1 MDFTEQPILTLQ
13 VEDAGE
19 LLTLQRAA
27 YVTEAQAHD
36 DAHLPP
42 LLETLDEVR
51 ADLRS
56 DTTTVLGIRDGGR
69 LVATVRVRHDPA
81 DEGMAEI
88 ARLAVAPDRQG
99 EGLGTRLL
107 VAAEQHVPPEAT
119 ALTLFTGARWE
130 FRTGRVEN
138 GQLAL
143 RRIVNWPNPRSP
155 LKAGKHRTRI
165 EGWAASLPARR
176 RDANWRY
183 VQPSIGPLHD
193 HLSRPET
200 QNRH

>member
-1 MDFTEQPILTLQ
+1 VEFAEQPVVILG

-36 DAHLPP
+36 DPHLPP

-56 DTTTVLGIRDGGR
+56 DATTVLGIRDRDR
-69 LVATVRVRHDPA
+69 LVATVRVRHDPV
-81 DEGMAEI
+81 DRSTAEI

-107 VAAEQHVPPEAT
+107 VAAEQHVRPEAT
-119 ALTLFTGARWE
+119 VLTLFTGE
-130 FRTGRVEN
+130 HSHGN
-138 GQLAL
+138 L
-143 RRIVNWPNPRSP
+143 RLYERQGYTETHRSP
-155 LKAGKHRTRI
+155 AGTHQLVHMRKRV
-165 EGWAASLPARR
+165 G
-176 RDANWRY
+176 
-183 VQPSIGPLHD
+183 
-193 HLSRPET
+193 
-200 QNRH
+200 

>member
-1 MDFTEQPILTLQ
+1 VNSPAPPITVLG

-36 DAHLPP
+36 DPCLPP
-42 LLETLDEVR
+42 LLETLAEVR

-56 DTTTVLGIRDGGR
+56 DATTVLGIRDHGR

-81 DEGMAEI
+81 DPSTAEI

-107 VAAEQHVPPEAT
+107 AAAEQHVPAETTVLA
-119 ALTLFTGARWE
+119 LFTGE
-130 FRTGRVEN
+130 YSHGN
-138 GQLAL
+138 L
-143 RRIVNWPNPRSP
+143 RLYERHGYTETHRSP
-155 LKAGKHRTRI
+155 AGTHQLVHMRK
-165 EGWAASLPARR
+165 P
-176 RDANWRY
+176 
-183 VQPSIGPLHD
+183 IG
-193 HLSRPET
+193 
-200 QNRH
+200 